1 MIDRNYIL
9 AEIRRLAAANGGV
22 APGRS
27 RFATETGIKE
37 HDWSGRYWAR
47 WSDAVTEAGLTP
59 NRLMTRLD
67 DDSVMEHLA
76 LAVRRFG
83 RMPTE
88 PERRMARRDDPTF
101 PSHGV
106 FARFGGQLDQAARLV
121 AFCDDR
127 PEYADV
133 RAIIGPML
141 DMASPSEGKG
151 VARPSAAAFGAVY
164 LLRVGRHYKVG
175 RAKEFGQRKRQLDIQ
190 LPERA
195 MTVHVI
201 TTDDPIG
208 VEAYWHRRFADRRL
222 NGEWFALTAEEVAAF
237 KRRKFM

>member
-1 MIDRNYIL
+1 MLDKGFIL
-9 AEIRRLAAANGGV
+9 SEIRRTAAANGGV
-22 APGRS
+22 PLGRS

-37 HDWSGRYWAR
+37 NDWSGRYWAR
-47 WSDAVTEAGLTP
+47 WGDAVTEAGLTP
-59 NRLMTRLD
+59 NVMMTRHD
-67 DDSVMEHLA
+67 DDALMAQLA

-106 FARFGGQLDQAARLV
+106 FARFGGQRDQANRLA
-121 AFCDDR
+121 AFCDAH
-127 PEYADV
+127 PEYADI
-133 RAIIGPML
+133 RAIIGPLL
-141 DMASPSEGKG
+141 DAPTHQGREAA
-151 VARPSAAAFGAVY
+151 ARPTSVAFGAVY
-164 LLRVGRHYKVG
+164 LLRVGKHYKVG

-195 MTVHVI
+195 TTVHVI
-201 TTDDPIG
+201 ATDDPVGIEG
-208 VEAYWHRRFADRRL
+208 YWHARFAEKRR
-222 NGEWFALTAEEVAAF
+222 NGEWFALSADDVAAF